1 MRLIPFPSANPKD
14 PLNLPEWRKWAAIVA
29 MSIFGALAVAT
40 ESASGSLLEPIF
52 ALQYAGVNP
61 NAIQNATFTMSTTSS
76 SVNLTATLSPLVPS
90 NTTLLPTSR
99 LDMLTTVPLLTAAA
113 ASYIQIPLSVAVGR
127 RPVLLLASLCAWV
140 GALWA
145 GLSSSGS
152 HAAKAETMSSAFQQ
166 HLAARA
172 LVGLGAG
179 AVNALIPLVA
189 AHDLVF
195 LHQRHLVLAVSF
207 AIQAIVTAGLSAAAP
222 HLAEFYDWRWM
233 YYITG
238 TAGFLAWLALV
249 ALVPETRW
257 TLRTKTQLCG
267 GGCGGDADL
276 SVYADE
282 DRNARLDYEAHGG
295 RTLWT
300 DMGVFVVSPFGSW
313 RWSRAGS
320 SVLDLARTALLPAV
334 VWVAAAQAVLLVAY
348 TAAMELAG
356 TMLLVKDTTP
366 NQFSLTGLVP
376 GVSLGVAGVLT
387 VILGAVGARFTLGV
401 TRHLR
406 AQQNRSLSALPKAER
421 RAQRKSRPTVRR
433 EAEHNLPVMV
443 LPLATA
449 IAGSFVVGIIM
460 YYDNTSTVMLLLGP
474 TLLAL
479 ATLLALVGGSVF
491 LIESYPVWAGPCLA
505 HANSWRF
512 VAAFFLE
519 GKTAS
524 LVARKGALEAWAVWA
539 EVLIVTSLGLPALF
553 FCGRWLRAWAAG
565 TVQGGGSEEVNT
577 DRRATVVSPSPS
589 DSTMTSD
596 STFSSSMMS
605 TTATASSATAITAT
619 HLSSQLVATPHPGTP
634 VDLAARYESL
644 KDEGA
649 ITGQAL

>member
-1 MRLIPFPSANPKD
+1 
-14 PLNLPEWRKWAAIVA
+14 
-29 MSIFGALAVAT
+29 
-40 ESASGSLLEPIF
+40 
-52 ALQYAGVNP
+52 
-61 NAIQNATFTMSTTSS
+61 
-76 SVNLTATLSPLVPS
+76 
-90 NTTLLPTSR
+90 
-99 LDMLTTVPLLTAAA
+99 MLTTIPLLTAAA
-113 ASYIQIPLSVAVGR
+113 ASYVQIPLSVAVGR
-127 RPVLLLASLCAWV
+127 RPVLLLASLCAWI

-145 GLSSSGS
+145 GLSSSGG
-152 HAAKAETMSSAFQQ
+152 HAATAETMSSAFQQ
-166 HLAARA
+166 HLAARS

-207 AIQAIVTAGLSAAAP
+207 AIQAIITAGLSAAAP
-222 HLAEFYDWRWM
+222 FLAEVYDWRWM

-238 TAGFLAWLALV
+238 TAGFLVWLALV

-267 GGCGGDADL
+267 GGCGGDADFSV

-282 DRNARLDYEAHGG
+282 DRKDRLDYEAHGG

-334 VWVAAAQAVLLVAY
+334 VWVAAVQAVLLVAY
-348 TAAMELAG
+348 TAALEMAA

-366 NQFSLTGLVP
+366 NQFSLTGLIP

-387 VILGAVGARFTLGV
+387 VILGAIGARFTLGV

-406 AQQNRSLSALPKAER
+406 AQQNRRLSVLPKVER
-421 RAQRKSRPTVRR
+421 RAQKKSRPTIRR
-433 EAEHNLPVMV
+433 EAEHNLPGLV
-443 LPLATA
+443 LPLAMA
-449 IAGSFVVGIIM
+449 IAGSFVVGAIL
-460 YYDNTSTVMLLLGP
+460 YYDNMSTVLLLLGP
-474 TLLAL
+474 TFIAL
-479 ATLLALVGGSVF
+479 AMLLALVGGSVF

-512 VAAFFLE
+512 LAAFFLE

-524 LVARKGALEAWAVWA
+524 LVARKGALEAWAVRA

-553 FCGRWLRAWAAG
+553 FTGRWLRAWAAG
-565 TVQGGGSEEVNT
+565 TVQGGVSSEDATVKD
-577 DRRATVVSPSPS
+577 DRRETVVSPSPS
-589 DSTMTSD
+589 DSTMTSNSTD
-596 STFSSSMMS
+596 STFSSSMV
-605 TTATASSATAITAT
+605 TATTAT
-619 HLSSQLVATPHPGTP
+619 HLSSHLSPTPHPGTP
-634 VDLAARYESL
+634 VDLAGRHASFR
-644 KDEGA
+644 DEDA
-649 ITGQAL
+649 ITGRAL